1 MGGLILEIVEGAG
14 AGTQVALAGPVQV
27 GRSSDAQITL
37 DDLEASRQHLRVE
50 PAGSATAVV
59 MDLSSTNGTFVN
71 DQPIYGRRQVQP
83 GDRIRAGMTVIE
95 LRTTEQVRAQP
106 SAAIPVPSMATV
118 GGDMLRPVPRD
129 QLPSQEL
136 PSFAPP
142 GAAPPPAAG
151 PDQGDPGY
159 AAVAALVDSRV
170 KRQTNVAV
178 FALLSAAGLAVL
190 IFFGVR

>member
-14 AGTQVALAGPVQV
+14 AGTQVALGGPVEV
-27 GRSSDAQITL
+27 GRSAEAQITL
-37 DDLEASRQHLRVE
+37 DDLEASRHHLRVE
-50 PAGSATAVV
+50 PAGDAAAVV
-59 MDLSSTNGTFVN
+59 SDLSSTNGTFVN

-83 GDRIRAGMTVIE
+83 GDRIRAGMTVLE
-95 LRTTEQVRAQP
+95 LRSAEQVRAQP
-106 SAAIPVPSMATV
+106 SAVIPVPSMATV
-118 GGDMLRPVPRD
+118 GGDMLRPVARD
-129 QLPSQEL
+129 RLPSQEL

-142 GAAPPPAAG
+142 GAAPPAAG
-151 PDQGDPGY
+151 PDQADPGY

>member
-27 GRSSDAQITL
+27 GRSSEGQITL
-37 DDLEASRQHLRVE
+37 DDIEASRQHLRVE
-50 PAGSATAVV
+50 PAGSAAAVV
-59 MDLSSTNGTFVN
+59 IDLNSTNGTFVN

-95 LRTTEQVRAQP
+95 LRSTEQVRVQP
-106 SAAIPVPSMATV
+106 SAVIPVPSMATV
-118 GGDMLRPVPRD
+118 GGDMLRPVARD
-129 QLPSQEL
+129 RLPSQEL

-142 GAAPPPAAG
+142 GAAPPAAG
-151 PDQGDPGY
+151 PDQADPGY